1 MTPAHK
7 WNIPIRRRR
16 VGSFP
21 STVDMQKKVP
31 VSKNMMPQKII
42 LFRLHHD
49 FDMLNVELIRANDGA
64 PAAPQQAC
72 LTKGSDLL
80 VRSGH

>member
-1 MTPAHK
+1 
-7 WNIPIRRRR
+7 
-16 VGSFP
+16 
-21 STVDMQKKVP
+21 
-31 VSKNMMPQKII
+31 MMPQKII

-72 LTKGSDLL
+72 LTQGSDPLI
-80 VRSGH
+80 G